1 MKVIKNGFSV
11 GPELKYANLNCTYNK
26 GSARNQCYAK
36 EKKCDYLLLWSEYH
50 FDIQIGSGI

>member
-1 MKVIKNGFSV
+1 MIKNGFSV

-26 GSARNQCYAK
+26 GSARNQRYAK